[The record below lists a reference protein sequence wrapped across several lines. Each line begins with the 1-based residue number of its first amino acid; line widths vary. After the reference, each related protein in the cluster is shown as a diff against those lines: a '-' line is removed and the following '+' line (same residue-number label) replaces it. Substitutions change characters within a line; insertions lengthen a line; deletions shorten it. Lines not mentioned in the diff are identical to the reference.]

1 MSSAAKVQAKS
12 REQALGRLGQWMLLL
27 SAGAIAAVCFLE
39 IKRRDVAAA
48 TANMLSEIGR
58 SKAALANTPEEPAAL
73 QAELARLQSRLET
86 LRAEESIA
94 RAARNAKAEEEARLR
109 KTFQQMEAGLSVV
122 PETSAEFASR
132 IARSLIVCASERVNA
147 PRDVKFGNTAT
158 QAEARL
164 VLVRSVG
171 ALRQMERDLP
181 KFSEFM
187 TKVIAQFYDLGE
199 DARKEAGTIIYA
211 GFDQM
216 RRNAA
221 SSLDRPEPGSDR
233 WEIRSLE
240 WETAR
245 DSAVERIAQS
255 MRSII
260 PETHPCSPWLP
271 SVLSMSSGLRGA
283 VNVDEANP
291 AKKPAITV
299 GLPLSPVKN

>member
-1 MSSAAKVQAKS
+1 M
-12 REQALGRLGQWMLLL
+12 GQWVLLL
-27 SAGAIAAVCFLE
+27 SAGAFAAVCFLE

-86 LRAEESIA
+86 LRAQESIA

-122 PETSAEFASR
+122 PQTSAEFASR

-147 PRDVKFGNTAT
+147 TRDVKSGNTAT

-171 ALRQMERDLP
+171 AIRQMERDLP

-216 RRNAA
+216 RRNAV

-255 MRSII
+255 IRSII
-260 PETHPCSPWLP
+260 PETHPYSPWLP